1 MSFGSRLIGRIRR
14 MFNLTMKNASE
25 AFGID
30 IIYSPKMYMA
40 QSKWNSIIT
49 GIPPWLDAE
58 DDIETVNLA
67 LLMCNT
73 RARLTML
80 DIGIAL
86 SQSPRTEYMQNIA
99 DSLLTKV
106 GEKLSRGLALGGMM
120 IKYNGESWDIM
131 YPGQFAVTDKDS
143 NGTIQGAIF
152 SVQKVQGDSV
162 YTRLEWHR
170 FEQSETDKIYRITN
184 KVFKRSLNAND
195 EQLGK
200 PVKLNAVEAWKD
212 IEPEVRISN
221 LDKPLFAYF
230 RVPGDNFIDDASPLG
245 ASAFAGALPELKAVD
260 IAVSRKNAEVADS
273 KHITFVSQIAIQSAQ
288 QKGTKLP
295 RFIKGLG
302 VGLNGSDDSA
312 IHEHVPTMLTDQRI
326 KDINF
331 DLSLAGTKCGFSE
344 GTFVMDGQ
352 TGMITAT
359 QVEADDRDTI
369 QLIKDTRDALK
380 LTLDQAL
387 YGADQIVTLYNL
399 APLGLYDIDYNF
411 GDITYNYE
419 EDKAS
424 WKQYVI
430 QGWIPAW
437 KYFVKFEGMSEEEA
451 KTLVA
456 EAQSLKKGLFEE

>member
-1 MSFGSRLIGRIRR
+1 

-30 IIYSPKMYMA
+30 IIHSSEMYAA

-73 RARLTML
+73 RARLTTL
-80 DIGIAL
+80 DIGVAM
-86 SQSPRTEYMQNIA
+86 SQSPRTEYMQSVA
-99 DSLLTKV
+99 DNLLSKV

-143 NGTIQGAIF
+143 NGNIQGAIF
-152 SVQKVQGDSV
+152 SVQKVQGDSI

-170 FEQSETDKIYRITN
+170 FEQSGTGKTYRITN
-184 KVFKRSLNAND
+184 KVFKSPLNGND

-212 IEPEVRISN
+212 IEPEVRIAN

-230 RVPGDNFIDDASPLG
+230 RVPGDNFIDESSPLG
-245 ASAFAGALPELKAVD
+245 ASAFAGAISELKAVD
-260 IAVSRKNAEVADS
+260 VAISRKNAEVEDS
-273 KHITFVSQIAIQSAQ
+273 KHITFVSQVAIQSAQ
-288 QKGTKLP
+288 KQGTKLP
-295 RFIKGLG
+295 RFVKGLG
-302 VGLNGSDDSA
+302 VGINANENSA

-331 DLSLAGTKCGFSE
+331 SLSLAGTKCGFSE

-369 QLIKDTRDALK
+369 QLIKDTRDALR
-380 LTLDQAL
+380 LALDQAL
-387 YGADQIVTLYNL
+387 YGADQIITLYNL

-411 GDITYNYE
+411 GDITYSYE

-430 QGWIPAW
+430 QGWVPAW

-451 KTLVA
+451 KALVA
-456 EAQSLKKGLFEE
+456 EAQSAKKGLFEE